1 MTDRW
6 DLPDEKDVEDSG
18 VGDWLDRAM
27 AEQQRR
33 NRSLSGM
40 LGDTREEL
48 EKRKQGLSDLLNT
61 PVEGTAEEEPPA
73 PDLFEQER
81 AEQERTRRG
90 MAGFVEEER
99 RRKEQER
106 DALRD
111 MFGSSDKKRKR

>member
-1 MTDRW
+1 M
-6 DLPDEKDVEDSG
+6 
-18 VGDWLDRAM
+18 GDWLDQAM
-27 AEQQRR
+27 AEQHRR
-33 NRSLSGM
+33 NRKLSGM

-48 EKRKQGLSDLLNT
+48 EKRKKGLSDLLNA
-61 PVEGTAEEEPPA
+61 PVEGTAEEEPPP

-106 DALRD
+106 DSLRN
-111 MFGSSDKKRKR
+111 MFGAPDKSKRKR

>member
-18 VGDWLDRAM
+18 MGDWLDSAM

-40 LGDTREEL
+40 LGETREEL
-48 EKRKQGLSDLLNT
+48 DKRRKGLSDLLNA
-61 PVEGTAEEEPPA
+61 PVEGTAEEEPPP
-73 PDLFEQER
+73 PDLFEEER

-90 MAGFVEEER
+90 MAGFVEAER

-106 DALRD
+106 DSLRN
-111 MFGSSDKKRKR
+111 MFGPPDKKRNR